1 MRSFKVSKERNAF
14 KKFGNHCYKQFKAVS
29 LRLAKKPS
37 ESGAKFIKTK
47 SRIEKSVKDYVA
59 CELR

>member
-1 MRSFKVSKERNAF
+1 MLKAINNSKLLN
-14 KKFGNHCYKQFKAVS
+14 S
-29 LRLAKKPS
+29 LRLTTKPS
-37 ESGAKFIKTK
+37 KSGAKFIKTK